1 MFCRLCHKKIPVFRA
16 WLCSAEFC
24 CPEHAKAHSEMV
36 LARMTSAWDE
46 NVIGERA
53 AQPPPELE
61 PDEPVFLELS
71 GPPADKPEPE
81 ASDPHVSEAFETD
94 PEDLW
99 RLADQVARIDGPDA
113 GEPLFETNAPAPS

>member
-24 CPEHAKAHSEMV
+24 CEEHAKAYSEMV
-36 LARMTSAWDE
+36 LARVTSAWDE
-46 NVIGERA
+46 NAIAERA

-61 PDEPVFLELS
+61 PDEPMFLELS
-71 GPPADKPEPE
+71 VSAAVKREPE
-81 ASDPHVSEAFETD
+81 ASDPPTEAFETD

-99 RLADQVARIDGPDA
+99 RLADQIARIDGPDA
-113 GEPLFETNAPAPS
+113 GEPSFETNAPAPF